1 MTCPLYEISDES
13 EACDSDK
20 SDFCDLDTGSG
31 YVLGQVTSYLPL
43 SLSSYQQ
50 RQEMSRAATS

>member
-13 EACDSDK
+13 EACDSDE
-20 SDFCDLDTGSG
+20 SDCCDLDTGSG